1 MIRVGADEIWTED
14 RGGDGPPVVL
24 LHEGVGDSRIWA
36 PVLPLLDGYRV
47 LRYDCRGFGRTPASS
62 EPYTLLGD
70 FVAVLDHFGL
80 ERVTP
85 VGCSMGGGMAA
96 GLAIADPGRVD
107 GLVLG
112 VPGIP
117 GWSPPP
123 HPDMAAAEA
132 VYEESGDL
140 EPAIEASLR
149 VWAASGAD
157 ETVTTLMRDASR
169 AWVSEGEHQ
178 QPDEPVFDRLAEI
191 RTPTVLLAGD
201 LDRPELVAA
210 NLDAARRIPGCR
222 LVRLPGVDHYPT
234 LRAPQAIA
242 DALHT
247 VRPI

>member
-47 LRYDCRGFGRTPASS
+47 VRYDCRGFGRSPASS

-80 ERVTP
+80 EVVTP
-85 VGCSMGGGMAA
+85 VGCSMGGGTAA
-96 GLAIADPGRVD
+96 GFAIADPGRVD

-117 GWSPPP
+117 GWVPAP

-132 VYEESGDL
+132 VYEETGDL
-140 EPAIEASLR
+140 EPAIQASLR

-169 AWVSEGEHQ
+169 AWVSEEDNGR
-178 QPDEPVFDRLAEI
+178 PDEPVFDRLDEI
-191 RTPTVLLAGD
+191 RTPTVLLVGE
-201 LDRPELVAA
+201 LDRPELVEA

-247 VRPI
+247 VRPV